1 MHLKAL
7 QRAFYSRVTLRV
19 AKDLLGKNLV
29 RRIDSDELIGRI
41 VEVEAY
47 RGADDPASHA
57 YRGRTGRN
65 QVMFGKP
72 GVAYVYFTY
81 GNHYCLNIV
90 TEPEGT
96 PAAVLI
102 RALEPVARIKM
113 MKGNRGVTD
122 VQNLT
127 NGPGKLTK
135 TLKIGADLNG
145 YDMVNGEALFVAD
158 VEQPNKF
165 QIISKPRVGIRVG
178 TDKLWRFY
186 IDGNRYVSRK

>member
-1 MHLKAL
+1 LKAL

>member
-1 MHLKAL
+1 MHLKTL
-7 QRAFYSRVTLRV
+7 QRAFYSRATLRV
-19 AKDLLGKNLV
+19 AKDLLGKNLI

-57 YRGRTGRN
+57 YRGRTDRN

-72 GVAYVYFTY
+72 GAAYVYFTY

-90 TEPEGT
+90 TEPERI

-102 RALEPVARIKM
+102 RALEPVTGTEM
-113 MKGNRGVTD
+113 MKGNRGIAD

-135 TLKIGADLNG
+135 ALKIGADLNG
-145 YDMVNGEALFVAD
+145 YDMVNGYALFVANA
-158 VEQPNKF
+158 EQPNKF
-165 QIISKPRVGIRVG
+165 QIYSTPRVGIRVG

-186 IDGNRYVSRK
+186 IKGNRYVSRK

>member
-1 MHLKAL
+1 MKAL